1 MSADP
6 VTVATEP
13 EPEPEP
19 STTAEPLA
27 GTERASLLPRG
38 DRLRILLDLVRPHR
52 RTLALGLVLGL
63 FSTAL
68 ALATPMV
75 TKWVLDSLGGDTSL
89 GRPVAVLLALFVVGS
104 VVGYVQWVVM
114 GALAERI
121 VLDAREGLVRRY
133 LRATVAGVTGRPAGE
148 LVTRVT
154 SDTVLLREAATSS
167 LVSLVNGTVALLG
180 TLVLMGVLDLVLLGT
195 TVAAIVV
202 VGAVMGVLLPG
213 IGVAEKASQEA
224 LGRLGGAL
232 EGALRAI
239 RTVKSS
245 RAEARQ
251 TAAIVAAAR
260 EARDHSVR
268 AVRTTALAWTVAW
281 GGIQLA
287 IIVILGL
294 GAWRVAQGELPVS
307 SLVAFLLYAFNIVG
321 PITELTQSL
330 TQLQSGVA
338 AAGRISEVQAMD
350 VEPEGPAD
358 APAAVPAPAGDDV
371 PVLELR
377 GVTAAYG
384 PDREPAVRD
393 LSLVVPRRGHTAL
406 VGPSGAG
413 KTTVFSL
420 LLRFLE
426 PQAGEILLDG
436 RPYATWSHDDVR
448 ARFAYV
454 EQETP
459 VVPGTIREN
468 LLFSNPGA
476 SEADLRRV
484 LAAVRLD
491 GAFDDLPDGLDTRLS
506 ETSVSGG
513 QRQRIA
519 LARAMLCRPEVMLLD
534 EATAQVDG
542 LTEAAVHDGIR
553 AMAATGAV
561 VTVAHRLSTVV
572 DADTILVL
580 EDGRVRAR
588 GTHAQLLAQ
597 DPLYRD
603 LVEALRIRDGDDAAD
618 DDAPDDGAA
627 GDAGAVGGD
636 RDAAGAGRVAA
647 DA

>member
-1 MSADP
+1 MPDD
-6 VTVATEP
+6 
-13 EPEPEP
+13 
-19 STTAEPLA
+19 TTAATPAEDA
-27 GTERASLLPRG
+27 GSLVPRG

-52 RTLALGLVLGL
+52 ATLLLGLVLGL
-63 FSTAL
+63 ATTGLS
-68 ALATPMV
+68 LATPMV
-75 TKWVLDSLGGDTSL
+75 TKWVLDTVGTDVSL
-89 GRPVAVLLALFVVGS
+89 GRPVAVLLSLFVVGS
-104 VVGYVQWVVM
+104 AVGYVQWVVM
-114 GALAERI
+114 GTLAERI
-121 VLDAREGLVRRY
+121 VLDARESLVHRY
-133 LRATVAGVTGRPAGE
+133 LRATVAAVTGRPSGE

-154 SDTVLLREAATSS
+154 SDTVLLREAASSS
-167 LVSLVNGTVALLG
+167 LVSLVNGTVALVG

-195 TVAAIVV
+195 TMAAIVV
-202 VGAVMGVLLPG
+202 VGVVMAALLPG

-224 LGRLGGAL
+224 LGRLGGML
-232 EGALRAI
+232 EGVLRAI

-251 TAAIVAAAR
+251 TAAVLGAAR

-294 GAWRVAQGELPVS
+294 GAWRVSQGELAVS

-321 PITELTQSL
+321 PITDLTQSF

-338 AAGRISEVQAMD
+338 AAGRISEVRAME
-350 VEPEGPAD
+350 VEPDAPVAPLPAD
-358 APAAVPAPAGDDV
+358 AAVREPLDAVA
-371 PVLELR
+371 VLELR
-377 GVTAAYG
+377 DVTAAYG

-393 LSLVVPRRGHTAL
+393 LSFVVPRHGHTAL

-426 PQAGEILLDG
+426 PQQGEILLDG
-436 RPYATWSHDDVR
+436 RPYAAWSHADVR
-448 ARFAYV
+448 SRFAYV

-468 LLFSNPGA
+468 LLFSNPSA
-476 SEADLRRV
+476 TDDDIARV
-484 LAAVRLD
+484 LTAVRLD
-491 GAFDDLPDGLDTRLS
+491 GAFDDLPDGLGTRLS

-519 LARAMLCRPEVMLLD
+519 LARALLCRPQVMLLD

-542 LTEAAVHDGIR
+542 LTEAAVHDAIR
-553 AMAATGAV
+553 ALAATGAV
-561 VTVAHRLSTVV
+561 LTIAHRLSTVV

-580 EDGRVRAR
+580 EAGRVRAR
-588 GTHAQLLAQ
+588 GTHADLLAT
-597 DPLYRD
+597 DELYRE
-603 LVEALRIRDGDDAAD
+603 LVEALRIADLPAEAAG
-618 DDAPDDGAA
+618 PDDEPEPVE
-627 GDAGAVGGD
+627 AVG
-636 RDAAGAGRVAA
+636 RTPAG
-647 DA
+647 